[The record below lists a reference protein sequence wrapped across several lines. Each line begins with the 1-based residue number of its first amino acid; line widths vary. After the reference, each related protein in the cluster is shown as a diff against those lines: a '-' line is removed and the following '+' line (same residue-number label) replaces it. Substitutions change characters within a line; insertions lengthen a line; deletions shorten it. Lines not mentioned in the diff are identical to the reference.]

1 MWLSLFRCTSF
12 ILAPLM
18 NQDKP
23 ATMDIHKDDEMHW
36 LSTADAAA
44 LLGVSPRAVQRRA
57 ERGTLN
63 ARRVKRGSRE
73 HWEVDAGDVV
83 ANMDANTSAVTSP
96 DVRATVAECSP
107 IALEDVRDV
116 VANTSP
122 DVRDIDRDFHAHLIE
137 ENKFLRATVEQL
149 QRDGAEVRAA
159 LREALKSA
167 PKVLTAGTDESALS
181 IQTKA
186 HEEAGDTDTGKAANG
201 PQSAAQRKRS
211 GSKRRENKLR
221 SIARLIF
228 SR

>member
-1 MWLSLFRCTSF
+1 M
-12 ILAPLM
+12 
-18 NQDKP
+18 
-23 ATMDIHKDDEMHW
+23 MDTHTDDETHW

-57 ERGTLN
+57 ERGTLS

-73 HWEVDAGDVV
+73 HWEIEARDVA
-83 ANMDANTSAVTSP
+83 ANMVANTSAVTSSN
-96 DVRATVAECSP
+96 VRSMVAKCSP
-107 IALEDVRDV
+107 NTPEDGLQS

-159 LREALKSA
+159 LREALKSKPPQLA
-167 PKVLTAGTDESALS
+167 ASTDDGAQSL
-181 IQTKA
+181 QTKTR
-186 HEEAGDTDTGKAANG
+186 EEAGNTDTGKDAKGAQNG
-201 PQSAAQRKRS
+201 AQRERS

-221 SIARLIF
+221 AIARLIF